1 MHDCSI
7 SIPGTGTSIKSG
19 MAKLVLSV
27 KNYYIEIK
35 IIKKA
40 CWTEIKIIKQSVRY
54 NICLMDIL

>member
-7 SIPGTGTSIKSG
+7 SSPGTGTSIKSG
-19 MAKLVLSV
+19 IAKLVLSV
-27 KNYYIEIK
+27 KNDYNEIK

-40 CWTEIKIIKQSVRY
+40 RWTEIKIIKQSVRY